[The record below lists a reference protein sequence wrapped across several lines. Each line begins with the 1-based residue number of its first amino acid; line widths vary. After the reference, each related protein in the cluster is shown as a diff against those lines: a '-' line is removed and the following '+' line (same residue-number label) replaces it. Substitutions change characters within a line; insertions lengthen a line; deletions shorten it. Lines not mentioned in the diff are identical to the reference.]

1 MKKIVACII
10 SLLIL
15 TSVVS
20 AETIGKRIFEIKVD
34 ADVTATN
41 NAFGIS
47 EFFQEEAV
55 IDLPKIYKE
64 LPKKGF
70 VTGFSEE
77 TNIALSLNI
86 LGVKAGF
93 ETGLDGNVTLG
104 LSKDLFKFLGQGNKI
119 NEPMEFT
126 SNSQVDLFAYFKTPV
141 SFKVQGI
148 SISATPSIF
157 IPLVH
162 AEMGKSG
169 ATITNTE
176 EGTIKIDGLYSLLVE
191 SGIDAGIIETGEFP
205 ESPSSI
211 LGTSGFD
218 LALGVKVPLFLG
230 LQVTGDVHLP
240 VVPGK
245 LVSKVE
251 TSGDFS
257 CAINLMNP
265 DENSPFNMNT
275 GDIEIGTH
283 TGSINRP
290 LTMMA
295 GVEWKPLL
303 DMVKIDGSIGCGV
316 RYPFSKRAYFYP
328 QYHAGA
334 SISLLRILGASVST
348 EYINEMFRHEAGMM
362 FNVRA
367 LEIDTGVS
375 LAGSDFKNSLRGKGF
390 GAYITFCFGF

>member
-1 MKKIVACII
+1 MKKIVTCII

-15 TSVVS
+15 TSVVW

-47 EFFQEEAV
+47 EFFQEEAE
-55 IDLPKIYKE
+55 INLPKIYKE

-70 VTGFSEE
+70 VTGFTED

-141 SFKVQGI
+141 SFKVKGI

-157 IPLVH
+157 VPLVH

-191 SGIDAGIIETGEFP
+191 SGIDAGIIETGKFTG
-205 ESPSSI
+205 SPSSI
-211 LGTSGFD
+211 LETSGFD

-265 DENSPFNMNT
+265 DEN
-275 GDIEIGTH
+275 
-283 TGSINRP
+283 
-290 LTMMA
+290 
-295 GVEWKPLL
+295 
-303 DMVKIDGSIGCGV
+303 
-316 RYPFSKRAYFYP
+316 
-328 QYHAGA
+328 
-334 SISLLRILGASVST
+334 
-348 EYINEMFRHEAGMM
+348 
-362 FNVRA
+362 
-367 LEIDTGVS
+367 
-375 LAGSDFKNSLRGKGF
+375 
-390 GAYITFCFGF
+390 